1 MTPDEEGPRC
11 PICARVAIFDKHENY
26 MKCPEGHLLN
36 AAGFPTPSELRA
48 YLGIEGD

>member
-11 PICARVAIFDKHENY
+11 PICARVATLKLADGH
-26 MKCPEGHLLN
+26 KCPEGHLLN

-48 YLGIEGD
+48 YLGIKGD